1 MKTYQDLLALGKNE
15 ESRKTFVI
23 DAIYEHKCSS
33 AYITAVEAHGYYK
46 GLNPTIMKYEKI
58 IYDLQG
64 IAHNDEWTANHK
76 IASNFFNF
84 AVTQER
90 FFVKITAIRGI
101 LQRSSADVAN
111 GLFCITKT

>member
-33 AYITAVEAHGYYK
+33 AYVTAVEAHGYYK

-58 IYDLQG
+58 IYD
-64 IAHNDEWTANHK
+64 
-76 IASNFFNF
+76 F
-84 AVTQER
+84 A
-90 FFVKITAIRGI
+90 GY
-101 LQRSSADVAN
+101 SS
-111 GLFCITKT
+111 